1 MFKNMKIRKSLILG
15 FGVLLACALII
26 SITTLSLMS
35 YQRTTFIGI
44 LDKQVKASEL
54 VQQCN
59 LNISTAAT
67 HVREVVLIPD
77 DPDMESKASEAT
89 QLLQE
94 INDNL
99 EELKGVY
106 TLGDGKLDEYVTAV
120 NDWSQMVPSIL
131 SAVNE
136 GKIDDATALIRDE
149 CSPRLDTLMSLGE
162 EMGASLSNAQNEAV
176 SQQQTTG
183 MLVIIITV
191 AVLVI
196 ITLLIIF
203 MIIKLI
209 RSIVVPINQVH
220 NALAGYS
227 QGNLEVPVDYESK
240 NELGEMCDSLRTS
253 QSVLSAAIQDICYLL
268 NEMASGNFNVRS
280 QDPSVY
286 VGSLS
291 KVLESV
297 RTINFK
303 LSDTLGQIALSA
315 EQVAAGADQVSTGAQ
330 SLAQGATQQA
340 SAVEQLSATITEIS
354 NNSQENAKNSEQAME
369 HSQAA
374 GRQIEESTKCMDSMV
389 EAMKKISDSSEEI
402 KKIIATIENIAFQT
416 NILALNAAVEAAR
429 AGTAGKGFAVV
440 ADEVRNLASKSD
452 QAAKATKDYIDRSIV
467 SVEEGNEIVEQVSN
481 ALSKTVELAGQAIND
496 MQNVASAVEREAESV
511 SQVTEGIDQISS
523 VVQTNSATSE
533 ESAAASEELSGQAAL
548 MKELLGRFTLRSTD
562 DSVDSSF
569 TSSASTSTP
578 ASQGVSGSA
587 DQTSYEDHPLTFVD
601 HTAGS
606 FTNNFSK
613 Y

>member
-15 FGVLLACALII
+15 FGTLLACALII
-26 SITTLSLMS
+26 CITTLSLMS
-35 YQRTTFIGI
+35 HQRTTFIGI
-44 LDKQVKASEL
+44 LNNQVKASEL
-54 VQQCN
+54 VEQCN

-77 DPDMESKASEAT
+77 DPDMESKASEAN

-106 TLGDGKLDEYVTAV
+106 TLNDGKLDEYIAAV
-120 NDWSQMVPSIL
+120 NDWSQVVPEIL
-131 SAVNE
+131 NDVNE

-162 EMGASLSNAQNEAV
+162 EMGTSLSNAQDQAV

-183 MLVIIITV
+183 MIVIIVTI

-196 ITLLIIF
+196 ITLVIIF
-203 MIIKLI
+203 MVVKLI
-209 RSIVVPINQVH
+209 RSIVNPINEV
-220 NALAGYS
+220 NMALAGYS
-227 QGNLEVPVDYESK
+227 QGDLEVPVKYESK

-253 QSVLSAAIQDICYLL
+253 QKVLSATIQDICYLL

-280 QDPSVY
+280 QDTSVY

-297 RTINFK
+297 RAINYK
-303 LSDTLGQIALSA
+303 LSDTLGQISLSA

-330 SLAQGATQQA
+330 SLAQGATEQA

-354 NNSQENAKNSEQAME
+354 NNSQENAKNSELAME

-374 GRQIEESTKCMDSMV
+374 GRQIEESSKFMDSMV
-389 EAMKKISDSSEEI
+389 DAMKKISESSEEI

-481 ALSKTVELAGQAIND
+481 ALSKTVELASQAISD
-496 MQNVASAVEREAESV
+496 MQNVASAVEREAESI

-533 ESAAASEELSGQAAL
+533 ESAAASEELSGQASL
-548 MKELLGRFTLRSTD
+548 MKELLGRFTLRNTEEN
-562 DSVDSSF
+562 VESSYA
-569 TSSASTSTP
+569 SSSP
-578 ASQGVSGSA
+578 ASQGVSG
-587 DQTSYEDHPLTFVD
+587 
-601 HTAGS
+601 GS
-606 FTNNFSK
+606 DYVEEKNSSFESGNSSSSFSNNFSK

>member
-15 FGVLLACALII
+15 FGTLLACALII
-26 SITTLSLMS
+26 CITTLSLMS
-35 YQRTTFIGI
+35 HQRTTFIGI
-44 LDKQVKASEL
+44 LNNQVKASEL
-54 VQQCN
+54 IEQCN

-77 DPDMESKASEAT
+77 DPDMESKASEAN

-106 TLGDGKLDEYVTAV
+106 TLNDGKLDEYIAAV
-120 NDWSQMVPSIL
+120 NDWSQVVPEIL
-131 SAVNE
+131 SDVNE

-162 EMGASLSNAQNEAV
+162 EMGTSLSNAQDQAV

-183 MLVIIITV
+183 MIVIIVTI

-196 ITLLIIF
+196 ITLVIIF
-203 MIIKLI
+203 MVVKLI
-209 RSIVVPINQVH
+209 RSIVNPINEV
-220 NALAGYS
+220 NMALAGYS
-227 QGNLEVPVDYESK
+227 QGDLEVPVKYESK

-253 QSVLSAAIQDICYLL
+253 QKVLSATIQDICYLL

-280 QDPSVY
+280 QDTSVY

-297 RTINFK
+297 RAINYK
-303 LSDTLGQIALSA
+303 LSDTLGQISLSA

-330 SLAQGATQQA
+330 SLAQGATEQA

-354 NNSQENAKNSEQAME
+354 NNSQENAKNSELAME

-374 GRQIEESTKCMDSMV
+374 GRQIEESSKFMDSMV
-389 EAMKKISDSSEEI
+389 DAMKKISESSEEI

-481 ALSKTVELAGQAIND
+481 ALSKTVELASQAISD
-496 MQNVASAVEREAESV
+496 MQNVASAVEREAESI

-533 ESAAASEELSGQAAL
+533 ESAAASEELSGQASL
-548 MKELLGRFTLRSTD
+548 MKELLGRFTLRNTEEN
-562 DSVDSSF
+562 VESSYA
-569 TSSASTSTP
+569 SSSP
-578 ASQGVSGSA
+578 ASQGVSG
-587 DQTSYEDHPLTFVD
+587 
-601 HTAGS
+601 GS
-606 FTNNFSK
+606 DYVEEKNSSFESGNSSSSFSNNFSK

>member
-15 FGVLLACALII
+15 FGTLLICALAI
-26 SITTLSLMS
+26 SITTLTLMNV
-35 YQRTTFIGI
+35 QRSTFVGI
-44 LDKQVKASEL
+44 LNNQVKANEL

-77 DPDMESKASEAT
+77 DPDMEKKASEAT

-94 INDNL
+94 INANL
-99 EELKGVY
+99 EELKKVY
-106 TLGDGKLDEYVTAV
+106 TLNDGKLDEYIAAV
-120 NDWSQMVPSIL
+120 NDWSQMVPGIL
-131 SAVNE
+131 TAVNE
-136 GKIDDATALIRDE
+136 GKIDDATASIRDE

-162 EMGASLSNAQNEAV
+162 EIGASLSSVQANAIT
-176 SQQQTTG
+176 QQQTTG
-183 MLVIIITV
+183 MVVMIVIIV
-191 AVLVI
+191 VLVV

-203 MIIKLI
+203 MVTKLI
-209 RSIVVPINQVH
+209 RSIIRPIDQVH
-220 NALAGYS
+220 AALEGFS
-227 QGNLEVPVDYESK
+227 QGNLEVAVEYESK

-253 QSVLSAAIQDICYLL
+253 QHVLSSTIQDICYLL
-268 NEMASGNFNVRS
+268 EEMASGNFNVRS
-280 QDPSVY
+280 RDTSVY

-291 KVLESV
+291 KVLEAV

-330 SLAQGATQQA
+330 SLAQGATEQA

-354 NNSQENAKNSEQAME
+354 NNSQQNAKNSELAME

-374 GRQIEESTKCMDSMV
+374 GRQVEESSRYMDSMV
-389 EAMKKISDSSEEI
+389 GAMKKISDSSEEI

-452 QAAKATKDYIDRSIV
+452 QAAKATKNYIERSIV

-481 ALSKTVELAGQAIND
+481 ALSKTVELASQAMTD

-548 MKELLGRFTLRSTD
+548 MKELLGRFTLRSTED
-562 DSVDSSF
+562 NGDSSY
-569 TSSASTSTP
+569 ASGSP
-578 ASQGVSGSA
+578 ASQGVSGGSDYA
-587 DQTSYEDHPLTFVD
+587 SYEDNDSSFD
-601 HTAGS
+601 SGS
-606 FTNNFSK
+606 SSFSNNFSK